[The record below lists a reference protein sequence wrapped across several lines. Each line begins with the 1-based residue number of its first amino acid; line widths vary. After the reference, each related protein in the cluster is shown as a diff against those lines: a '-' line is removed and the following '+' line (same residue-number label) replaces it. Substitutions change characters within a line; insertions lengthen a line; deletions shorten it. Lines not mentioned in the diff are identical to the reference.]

1 MPQNKTILSIAY
13 LPPVTYLK
21 QLLSAKEI
29 YLEKHE
35 SYTKQTY
42 RNRCEIYSANGKLS
56 LSIPVVKPNGNRT
69 KICDVKIDN
78 SVKWRREH
86 WRAIASAYKNSAYF
100 EFIRDYIEPFYEN
113 EWKFLW
119 DYDLAI
125 IETLIQILDLNVT
138 IKETS
143 EFQKEYFS
151 PFVDLRSISSQA
163 KREHQNGQSH
173 TPYFQVF
180 GHKHGFIPNLSIID
194 MLCNCGMDA
203 RIHLMQKGG

>member
-1 MPQNKTILSIAY
+1 MIQNKTILSIAY
-13 LPPVTYLK
+13 LPPISFIK

-29 YLEKHE
+29 FLEKHE
-35 SYTKQTY
+35 TYTKQTY

-69 KICDVKIDN
+69 KMCDVLIDN

-100 EFIRDYIEPFYEN
+100 EFIRDYLEPFYEN

-119 DYDLAI
+119 DFDLAI
-125 IETLIQILDLNVT
+125 IDNLIQLLELNVAV
-138 IKETS
+138 KETC
-143 EFQKEYFS
+143 EFHKEYKH
-151 PFVDLRSISSQA
+151 PYVDLRGISSQA
-163 KREHQNGQSH
+163 KRDLHVEQNY

-180 GHKHGFIPNLSIID
+180 AHKHGFIPNLSIID

-203 RIHLMQKGG
+203 RIHLIQKGG